1 VHFLGVSSWRWL
13 LILEGL
19 PAIAGGIVTYFV
31 LPNRPAEATFLSTEE
46 KDLLQS
52 DLLREEKEKLERRH
66 YSVAEAMLNGR
77 VLHLAIV
84 EFGILIGSYT
94 FYFWAPQLIKS
105 LSSQFSNTAVGML
118 VMIPHLVGGVAM
130 VLVSF
135 SSDRRLER
143 RYHAGIPVFLGGIA
157 LLLLGVFH
165 SPVSLIALLSLLAVA
180 AYSWTGPFFALPSE
194 FLTGSAAAAGIGL
207 INSIGNLGG
216 FVGPYAMGVM
226 SGWTGGAYGGLA
238 LMGIPMLLS
247 AMGLMLLPKRASSSS
262 VAASCSHGL
271 NGCKVATSVS
281 YPK

>member
-1 VHFLGVSSWRWL
+1 
-13 LILEGL
+13 
-19 PAIAGGIVTYFV
+19 
-31 LPNRPAEATFLSTEE
+31 
-46 KDLLQS
+46 
-52 DLLREEKEKLERRH
+52 
-66 YSVAEAMLNGR
+66 
-77 VLHLAIV
+77 V

-105 LSSQFSNTAVGML
+105 LSSQFSNTTVGML

-143 RYHAGIPVFLGGIA
+143 RYHAAIPVLLGGIA
-157 LLLLGVFH
+157 LLLLGAFH
-165 SPVSLIALLSLLAVA
+165 APFTLIALLSLLAVA
-180 AYSWTGPFFALPSE
+180 AYAWTGPFFALPSE

-226 SGWTGGAYGGLA
+226 SGWTGGVYGGLSI
-238 LMGIPMLLS
+238 MGIPMLLS
-247 AMGLMLLPKRASSSS
+247 AAGLMLLPKRASSNI
-262 VAASCSHGL
+262 AASRSHGL

-281 YPK
+281 CPK